1 MPHWLSGG
9 VFLLS
14 QPNDTAMLNFKVTLS
29 HMDNQD
35 RFKFVTVGECKD
47 MDECLEH
54 IWETEKGWVIDAIKR
69 I

>member
-1 MPHWLSGG
+1 MYRFIILY
-9 VFLLS
+9 
-14 QPNDTAMLNFKVTLS
+14 NTAMLNFKVTLS

>member
-1 MPHWLSGG
+1 
-9 VFLLS
+9 
-14 QPNDTAMLNFKVTLS
+14 MLNFKVTLS